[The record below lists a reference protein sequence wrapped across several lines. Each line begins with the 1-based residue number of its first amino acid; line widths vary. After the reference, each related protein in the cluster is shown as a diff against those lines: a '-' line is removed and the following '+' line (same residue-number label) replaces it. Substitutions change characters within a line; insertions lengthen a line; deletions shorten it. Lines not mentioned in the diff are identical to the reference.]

1 MALPKE
7 PRQKMINLMY
17 LVLTALLALNVS
29 SEILNAFKVV
39 DDSLQKSNTNFSKSS
54 KVLIDYINDSKSDPG
69 LRVKAEYWA
78 PKAQQIQD
86 ITKKMYDY
94 IEGLKKELKTEA
106 GFNPAGPQ
114 NEDGSDKFKEDD
126 LEAATRL
133 FSSEGTGKKKGQ
145 EMLAKLKEFKAAILA
160 VDSVIA
166 RGMSANFPMAIDD
179 QVKAK
184 DGTMKS
190 FENIYFHM
198 TPTVAALTLL
208 SKFEND
214 VKNVENK
221 ALNLCAEQL
230 GKVKIKFDKFA
241 ALVGQSSNYVMPGQ
255 TIDITAGLGAYSSDV
270 VPTVTIG
277 GSSVPI
283 GPDGKALKTIPVSG
297 SGEQSVNVTVKYKDQ
312 DGKDQVVNQ
321 VVKYTVG
328 TPGVAAVMADKMNVF
343 YYGVDNPIT
352 IGSPSGWDKTTV
364 SGSGCSLSGSNANRI
379 VRPSAIGQNATI
391 SVTADGKKGDFTFR
405 VKRIPDPVFKVG
417 SGKTRLP
424 SVEMKSQSYCRADMG
439 DGFDFDLR
447 FNVVSAT
454 VYFSGAG
461 FPNVVSKQI
470 NGNSLSAI
478 SGELSRC
485 MPGSA
490 VTFDNIKVQGPDG
503 VRTIESKAY
512 TLY

>member
-39 DDSLQKSNTNFSKSS
+39 DDSLQKSNVNFSKSS
-54 KVLIDYINDSKSDPG
+54 KMLVDYINESKEDPG
-69 LRVKAEYWA
+69 LRIKAEYWA

-86 ITKKMYDY
+86 LTQKMYDY
-94 IEGLKKELKTEA
+94 IEGLKRELKIEA
-106 GFNPAGPQ
+106 GFKPGGPQ

-133 FSSEGTGKKKGQ
+133 FGSEGNGKKKGQ
-145 EMLAKLKEFKAAILA
+145 EMLAKLREFKAAILG
-160 VDSVIA
+160 VDSVIS
-166 RGMSANFPMAIDD
+166 RGMSANFPMTLEE
-179 QVKAK
+179 QMKAK

-277 GSSVPI
+277 GSNVPI
-283 GPDGKALKTIPVSG
+283 GPDGKALKTIAVNG
-297 SGEQSVNVTVKYKDQ
+297 AGEQSVSVTVKYKDQ

-352 IGSPSGWDKTTV
+352 IGSPSGWDKTSV
-364 SGSGCSLSGSNANRI
+364 SGGGCSLSGSNANRI
-379 VRPSAIGQNATI
+379 VRPSAVGTNATI
-391 SVTADGKKGDFTFR
+391 TVTADGKTAQFPFR
-405 VKRIPDPVFKVG
+405 VKRIPDPIFKVG
-417 SGKTRLP
+417 SGKTRVP
-424 SVEMKSQSYCRADMG
+424 SVEFKNQGYCRADMG
-439 DGFDFDLR
+439 EGFDFDLK

-461 FPNVVSKQI
+461 FSQPVIKQI
-470 NGNSLSAI
+470 SGNSLSSI
-478 SGELSRC
+478 SGELNRC
-485 MPGSA
+485 IPGSSI
-490 VTFDNIKVQGPDG
+490 TFDNIKVQGPDG
-503 VRTIESKAY
+503 QRVIESRAY

>member
-1 MALPKE
+1 A
-7 PRQKMINLMY
+7 
-17 LVLTALLALNVS
+17 
-29 SEILNAFKVV
+29 
-39 DDSLQKSNTNFSKSS
+39 
-54 KVLIDYINDSKSDPG
+54 
-69 LRVKAEYWA
+69 
-78 PKAQQIQD
+78 
-86 ITKKMYDY
+86 
-94 IEGLKKELKTEA
+94 
-106 GFNPAGPQ
+106 
-114 NEDGSDKFKEDD
+114 
-126 LEAATRL
+126 
-133 FSSEGTGKKKGQ
+133 
-145 EMLAKLKEFKAAILA
+145 
-160 VDSVIA
+160 
-166 RGMSANFPMAIDD
+166 ANFPLSAEDKI
-179 QVKAK
+179 KSK
-184 DGTMKS
+184 DGKNELD
-190 FENIYFHM
+190 FEHFYFHM
-198 TPTVAALTLL
+198 TPTVAALTIL
-208 SKFEND
+208 SKFQND
-214 VKNVENK
+214 IRNVENK
-221 ALNLCAEQL
+221 ALNLSAEQL

-283 GPDGKALKTIPVSG
+283 GPDGKALKTIPVNG

-352 IGSPSGWDKTTV
+352 IGSPSGWDKTSV
-364 SGSGCSLSGSNANRI
+364 SGSGCSLSGSNEKRI
-379 VRPSAIGQNATI
+379 VRPSAIGQNAVI

-405 VKRIPDPVFKVG
+405 VKRIPDPVFKIG

-461 FPNVVSKQI
+461 FPNVVTKSI
-470 NGNSLSAI
+470 SGNNLSAI
-478 SGELSRC
+478 SAELNRC